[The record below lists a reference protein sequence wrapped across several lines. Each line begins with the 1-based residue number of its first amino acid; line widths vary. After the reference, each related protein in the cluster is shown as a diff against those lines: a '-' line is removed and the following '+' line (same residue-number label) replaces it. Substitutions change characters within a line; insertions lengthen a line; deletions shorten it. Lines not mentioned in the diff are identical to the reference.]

1 MIHARLRSRFS
12 PGLWTRCICSATFV
26 AYREEREAVSGKA
39 MISGNTLSR
48 RSFVAGAILLSL
60 EPCTGAFAA
69 GSQGLLARMPFEL
82 LANAVFLPLRVNGRG
97 PYLFSLDTGSSNS
110 VIASE
115 VTHELELVAGQTFSS
130 SGAGSDSNM
139 ATHIGPVHF
148 GLPGGVERSV
158 TDGALI
164 SMSGLWPL
172 IGKRFYGEVGF
183 DVFGSLVV
191 EIDYER
197 RILSLYDP
205 DRFRYRGAAPKLPAR
220 FYGAY
225 DPQVE
230 GELMTP
236 GRAPIPVRFTLDT
249 GAGGTIVSSPI
260 VAKNQLLQAVGRT
273 IKAQDRGVGGAMP
286 SEVSAQLSALR
297 IGPFTLQRPIVAL
310 SLDKAGSLSNEAI
323 SVNLGGNILRRFKVI
338 IDYVNRW
345 VILEPNRSFA
355 QPFRSDASGLLIEAK
370 GHNFRTFV
378 VDGVVPGSPANDAKI
393 ARGDE
398 IVSINGRHAAP
409 FALWELEDQLKT
421 VGSTVTIGV
430 RHNGRVVPKALHLRS
445 LI

>member
-1 MIHARLRSRFS
+1 
-12 PGLWTRCICSATFV
+12 
-26 AYREEREAVSGKA
+26 
-39 MISGNTLSR
+39 MISHTSLSR
-48 RSFVAGAILLSL
+48 RSFMSGAILLSSG
-60 EPCTGAFAA
+60 PFTGAFAV
-69 GSQGLLARMPFEL
+69 GTQGLVARMPFEL
-82 LANAVFLPLRVNGRG
+82 LANAVFIPLRVNGRG

-115 VTHELELVAGQTFSS
+115 VADELGLVAGSAFTS

-139 ATHIGPVHF
+139 AAHTGRLDF

-158 TDGALI
+158 SDGALI
-164 SMSGLWPL
+164 SMSSLWPL
-172 IGKRFYGEVGF
+172 IGKRLYGEVGF
-183 DVFGSLVV
+183 DLFGSLVV

-197 RILSLYDP
+197 RILSLYNP

-230 GELMTP
+230 GELMVP

-260 VAKNQLLQAVGRT
+260 VAKNQLLEAVGRT

-297 IGPFTLQRPIVAL
+297 IGPFMLRRPIVAL
-310 SLDKAGSLSNEAI
+310 SLDRAGSLSNEAI

-338 IDYVNRW
+338 IDYASRW
-345 VILEPNRSFA
+345 VVLEPNRSFA
-355 QPFRSDASGLLIEAK
+355 LPFRSDASGLLIEAK

-378 VDGVVPGSPANDAKI
+378 VDGVMPGSPASDAKF

-398 IVSINGRHAAP
+398 IVSINGRNAAP

-421 VGSTVTIGV
+421 AGSTVTIGV
-430 RHNGRVVPKALHLRS
+430 RHNGKVVRKALHLRS